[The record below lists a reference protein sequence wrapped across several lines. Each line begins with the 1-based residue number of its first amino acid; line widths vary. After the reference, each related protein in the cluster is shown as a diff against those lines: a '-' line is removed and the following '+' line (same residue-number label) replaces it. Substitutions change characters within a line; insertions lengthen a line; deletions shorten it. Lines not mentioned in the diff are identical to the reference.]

1 MNNLDPE
8 EIKRKW
14 APILSNIGLT
24 GSQLDNIAQLSE
36 YNLNAIYQTPP
47 CHYPVDETKLE
58 EDQFPSILPTV
69 MRVAAQTI
77 GKDLVDVAPIGGM
90 TREETE
96 RIRNEV
102 KIENR
107 ERKIE
112 SVVDD
117 KEYKEMKVEDHPDYK
132 VRNPSGS
139 LFYLDYKY
147 WQMQKRQKRKK

>member
-36 YNLNAIYQTPP
+36 YNLNATI
-47 CHYPVDETKLE
+47 DETKLE